1 MLRVESLGLSANIF
15 LGLSKMDRL
24 EIFTQCPP
32 LPAAVAHDLRQ
43 PGDWVVLY
51 TDSSRRLLYRLPGK
65 AAKIRDTLTPVV
77 RSLTR
82 DTEVMVPPDLP
93 VGAVRVLMQTLY
105 LANAPNTAPKS
116 SDPPRPALIPR
127 LSTPE
132 HVTVAQHVQSLTRG
146 SVIARFLG
154 NERYDPAQFSEVVH
168 GLFRETPQVRVTE
181 VPATPE
187 MGLLT
192 AVGQGASVPP
202 RLVVVEY
209 TGTAEAAASQP
220 VALVGKGI
228 TFDTGGIHLKPGGYI
243 EDMYLDKAGAAAVVG
258 AIWTLQQ
265 LNSPVHVVGVLALAE
280 NAIGSRAVKPSA
292 LLRSLHGRTV
302 EVGNTDAEGR
312 LAMADAMTWVQR
324 QFQPQVLVDI
334 ATLTG
339 SCVSALGEETAG
351 LFFNRGGKKMARQI
365 RRASQRCGEAV
376 WHLPITPEHRRT
388 VQGKQADLTNSGDG
402 KGGGASEAAAFLE
415 HFAGDTPW
423 VHLDIAGPGAPSKP
437 QHYLPAGSTGFGA
450 QLLAEAL
457 HP

>member
-15 LGLSKMDRL
+15 LGVRKMDRL
-24 EIFTQCPP
+24 EIVTQCPP
-32 LPAAVAHDLRQ
+32 LSAAVAHDLRK
-43 PGDWVVLY
+43 PGSWVVMYNDTSRHVLY
-51 TDSSRRLLYRLPGK
+51 HLPAK
-65 AAKIRDTLTPVV
+65 AAKIRETLTPAV

-82 DTEVMVPPDLP
+82 DTEVVLPAEVPSA
-93 VGAVRVLMQTLY
+93 AVRVLMQTLY
-105 LANAPNTAPKS
+105 LANAPDTAQKS
-116 SDPPRPALIPR
+116 SDSPRPVLIPR

-132 HVTVAQHVQSLTRG
+132 HVTVAKHVQSLTRG
-146 SVIARFLG
+146 SLIARFLG
-154 NERYDPAQFSEVVH
+154 NERYDPAQFSEAVQ
-168 GLFRETPQVRVTE
+168 GLFRGTPQVSVTE

-209 TGTAEAAASQP
+209 AGAADAASGP

-228 TFDTGGIHLKPGGYI
+228 TFDTGGIHLKPSGYI

-258 AIWTLQQ
+258 AIWSLQQ
-265 LNSPVHVVGVLALAE
+265 LSSPVHVVGVLALAE
-280 NAIGSRAVKPSA
+280 NAIGARAVKPSA
-292 LLRSLHGRTV
+292 LLHSLHGRTV

-339 SCVSALGEETAG
+339 SCISALGEETAG
-351 LFFNRGGKKMARQI
+351 LFFNRGGKKFARQI
-365 RRASQRCGEAV
+365 RRASHRCGEAV

-388 VQGKQADLTNSGDG
+388 VEGKQADLTNSGDST
-402 KGGGASEAAAFLE
+402 GGGASEAAAFLE